1 MNQQGRPT
9 QPGEATPIARRTF
22 TGNRALEME
31 EALIFESGRLDATG
45 VDIDPPEPFA
55 DRLGE
60 HARVAPIG
68 LPGLTEP
75 ETIRHYVRL
84 SRDELFDRRR
94 DLPARLLHDET

>member
-22 TGNRALEME
+22 TGNRALDME

-55 DRLGE
+55 DRPAGTDRAGDDPALRP
-60 HARVAPIG
+60 AVA
-68 LPGLTEP
+68 
-75 ETIRHYVRL
+75 H
-84 SRDELFDRRR
+84 ELFDRRR